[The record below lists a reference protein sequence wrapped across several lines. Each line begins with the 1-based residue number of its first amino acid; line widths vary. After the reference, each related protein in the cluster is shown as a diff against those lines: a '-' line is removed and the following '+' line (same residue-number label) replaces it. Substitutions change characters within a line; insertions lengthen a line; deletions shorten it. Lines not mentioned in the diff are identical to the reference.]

1 MTTEEIDRVE
11 AQLIRVVDLPQAFSA
26 FVLGDDCLRRLG
38 LELDEAKQP
47 GFNILAALGFS
58 PLQVDEA
65 SAVACGHMTLEGAPH
80 LKDEHLPIFD
90 CANRCGKYGKRFI
103 APLGHVKMMAAAQ
116 PFISGAISKTVNLP
130 SSITPEEIERIY
142 IEGWKR
148 GLKALAVYRDG
159 SKVTQPLSD
168 ASTQKAK
175 DKEAPAAGQPEV
187 WRTALQRKRLP
198 KKRSG
203 FTQEARVGGQK
214 VYLRTGEYE
223 DGRLGE
229 VFIDMHKEGA
239 AFRSLMNCFAIA
251 VSLGLQYGV
260 PLEEYVD
267 CFTFTRFEPQGPV
280 NDHPNIKYATS
291 VIDYLFRVLGME
303 YLGRTDFVQVKPE
316 EIEKAEAEKTL
327 SSPTASAREIQAA
340 EKTLTTTSVPVFKS
354 VGGNPLSSHLS
365 TMMGDAPFCNICGHI
380 TVRNGSCYKCLNCG
394 NSLGCS

>member
-1 MTTEEIDRVE
+1 VAIDVRW
-11 AQLIRVVDLPQAFSA
+11 
-26 FVLGDDCLRRLG
+26 
-38 LELDEAKQP
+38 
-47 GFNILAALGFS
+47 
-58 PLQVDEA
+58 
-65 SAVACGHMTLEGAPH
+65 
-80 LKDEHLPIFD
+80 
-90 CANRCGKYGKRFI
+90 
-103 APLGHVKMMAAAQ
+103 
-116 PFISGAISKTVNLP
+116 
-130 SSITPEEIERIY
+130 TP
-142 IEGWKR
+142 
-148 GLKALAVYRDG
+148 
-159 SKVTQPLSD
+159 
-168 ASTQKAK
+168 
-175 DKEAPAAGQPEV
+175 
-187 WRTALQRKRLP
+187 LQRKRLP
-198 KKRSG
+198 KKRRG

-316 EIEKAEAEKTL
+316 ELAQTEAEKTL
-327 SSPTASAREIQAA
+327 ASPTASSKEMADAQQIVTKR
-340 EKTLTTTSVPVFKS
+340 VPVYKS
-354 VGGNPLSSHLS
+354 MGGNPLSSHLS

>member
-1 MTTEEIDRVE
+1 
-11 AQLIRVVDLPQAFSA
+11 
-26 FVLGDDCLRRLG
+26 
-38 LELDEAKQP
+38 
-47 GFNILAALGFS
+47 
-58 PLQVDEA
+58 
-65 SAVACGHMTLEGAPH
+65 
-80 LKDEHLPIFD
+80 
-90 CANRCGKYGKRFI
+90 
-103 APLGHVKMMAAAQ
+103 
-116 PFISGAISKTVNLP
+116 
-130 SSITPEEIERIY
+130 
-142 IEGWKR
+142 
-148 GLKALAVYRDG
+148 
-159 SKVTQPLSD
+159 
-168 ASTQKAK
+168 
-175 DKEAPAAGQPEV
+175 
-187 WRTALQRKRLP
+187 
-198 KKRSG
+198 
-203 FTQEARVGGQK
+203 VGGQK

-280 NDHPNIKYATS
+280 MDHPNVKYATS

-327 SSPTASAREIQAA
+327 TSPTASAKELADA
-340 EKTLTTTSVPVFKS
+340 EKTLTAASGVPVYKS
-354 VGGNPLSSHLS
+354 VGGALSSHLS